1 MKNITNEDYRYS
13 TKIIDEI
20 VDNTDISNIENK
32 IQEKL
37 SNYDGDKKRQFLVHL
52 NSLFQNT
59 LLNELTW
66 RCNEAK
72 DRAVEGMRVTKYLN
86 GG

>member
-1 MKNITNEDYRYS
+1 MKNLTKDDYIYL
-13 TKIIDEI
+13 TKIVDEI
-20 VDNTDISNIENK
+20 VDNTNIGNIENK

-37 SNYDGDKKRQFLVHL
+37 SNYDGYKKGQILVHL
-52 NSLFQNT
+52 NSCFHNV

-72 DRAVEGMRVTKYLN
+72 DRADEGMKVTKYLN